1 MRFCND
7 NLTVSKSKQGESVI
21 SDDEGDVPIIDIT
34 LHKHQGKYRKLFK
47 IYSRL

>member
-21 SDDEGDVPIIDIT
+21 SEDEGDAPVIDIT
-34 LHKHQGKYRKLFK
+34 PHKHQGK
-47 IYSRL
+47 